1 MRFTVRDEYAT
12 RIADAE
18 PPVPILKLRLE
29 LQTRDS
35 VCTSGGGAAARRLPG
50 RGRDAALLYGRTGST
65 FVNFNPIRL
74 QQWIHYKYTCIY
86 VCVSVCMRK
95 KNDYDVEKHKKNKNK
110 ILYKC
115 VVPTRACVRCA
126 RIRFGFLSLRFR
138 ANAETHNVQLHCCYN
153 KYTYTE

>member
-1 MRFTVRDEYAT
+1 M
-12 RIADAE
+12 
-18 PPVPILKLRLE
+18 
-29 LQTRDS
+29 
-35 VCTSGGGAAARRLPG
+35 
-50 RGRDAALLYGRTGST
+50 
-65 FVNFNPIRL
+65 
-74 QQWIHYKYTCIY
+74 
-86 VCVSVCMRK
+86 CVSVCMRK

-153 KYTYTE
+153 KYTYTDRTALACPAQNIWVGPFCAIRDARPKVYRLLRHNLLKYVMWDRWVTNLL